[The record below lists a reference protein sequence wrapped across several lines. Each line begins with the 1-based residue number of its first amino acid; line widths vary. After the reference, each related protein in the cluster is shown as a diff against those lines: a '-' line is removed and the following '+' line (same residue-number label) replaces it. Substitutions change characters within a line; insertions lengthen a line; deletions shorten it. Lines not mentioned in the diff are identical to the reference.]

1 MDDQFFDFGLMNA
14 FDIFI
19 NFILGVVNVEI
30 VSGPDNVAI
39 SQERFLRL
47 KNDLLQKITAM
58 IKCS

>member
-1 MDDQFFDFGLMNA
+1 MNT

-39 SQERFLRL
+39 SQERFIRL
-47 KNDLLQKITAM
+47 EMAFYTKLQQ
-58 IKCS
+58 

>member
-39 SQERFLRL
+39 SQERFITL
-47 KNDLLQKITAM
+47 KKGLLQKITAI
-58 IKCS
+58 IKCT